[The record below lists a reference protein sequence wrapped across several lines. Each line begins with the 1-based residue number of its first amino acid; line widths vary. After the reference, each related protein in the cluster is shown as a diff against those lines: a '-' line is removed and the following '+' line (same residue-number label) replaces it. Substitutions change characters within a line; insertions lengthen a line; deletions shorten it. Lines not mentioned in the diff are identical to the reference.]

1 VAAEAAPVESAGASG
16 RLRPSWSNARVGAL
30 MTTRVGGVSRAPY
43 DSMNLKDGI
52 GDDPIAVEE
61 NRQILQRQLGDARPV
76 WLHQVHG
83 CRVVRLRSQ
92 DAAPGAPL
100 HEADASIT
108 TEPGIGCFVQVAD
121 CLPVLLCVGGQAVG
135 AAHAGWRGLASGVV
149 EKTLDAL
156 CDAAGCRPGDVEAWL
171 GACIGPAHFEVGAD
185 VVQAFGGEP
194 ASMGAGETGGRF
206 TAREA
211 PGKWLADLAGLAH
224 DRLARAGVQRVGGHG
239 GCTFADRSRF
249 FSYRRDGVTG
259 RMAAG
264 IWLQR
269 PA

>member
-1 VAAEAAPVESAGASG
+1 VAADAEHAKSSG
-16 RLRPSWSNARVGAL
+16 GFGWLRPDWAQPGLGAL
-30 MTTRVGGVSRAPY
+30 MTTRSGGVSSAPY

-52 GDDPIAVEE
+52 GDDPMSVAE
-61 NRQILQRQLGDARPV
+61 NRQILQQQLGGARPV

-83 CRVVRLRSQ
+83 CRVVRLLSQ
-92 DAAPGAPL
+92 DLAPGAPL

-121 CLPVLLCVGGQAVG
+121 CLPVLMCVGDRAVG

-149 EKTLDAL
+149 EKTLAAL
-156 CDAAGCRPGDVEAWL
+156 CDATGCSPADVDTWL

-185 VVQAFGGEP
+185 VVRAFGGER
-194 ASMGAGETGGRF
+194 RF

-224 DRLARAGVQRVGGHG
+224 DRLARAGVQRIGAHG
-239 GCTFADRSRF
+239 GCTFADRSQF

-264 IWLQR
+264 VWLQHS
-269 PA
+269 A